1 MTASFPAPTGMTA
14 LRLEFLHSDGAP
26 VIAFNLAVESSP
38 LHAPPAVGA
47 SGGAL
52 TMQNGP
58 DTLTVSNSVQ
68 QIAFDT
74 HTGTLRAWRVNGR
87 DVLLGGPILN
97 LGEAKA
103 GSERGMY
110 HAKQPPITN
119 DAHVMATPGAGGAIH
134 VAVTSTV
141 LATAGGPTLGTLTTT
156 YDLKPDA
163 EMRVAWTLNWTALG
177 IGLWEEGVRFLLP
190 PGMTRTVWLRD
201 SYFTDYPA
209 GHLGEPSGTAQAGDT
224 LFRASKRGL
233 HWMTLSDSSGVGLAL
248 LPTDVPLVGR
258 ADTTATGT
266 ILFASREVAGPH
278 GLSALLGGR
287 PRDPRRQRAF
297 ALRRVHSPRD
307 QRAGE
312 DGASVKPLLR

>member
-1 MTASFPAPTGMTA
+1 MTASFPAPAGMTA
-14 LRLEFLHSDGAP
+14 LRLEFLRPDGAS
-26 VIAFNLAVESSP
+26 VIAFSLSVEGVP
-38 LHAPPAVGA
+38 LPAAPAAMA

-52 TMQNGP
+52 TTQNGP
-58 DTLTVSNSVQ
+58 DTLTVSNSIQ

-74 HTGTLRAWRVNGR
+74 HAGTLRSWRVNGR

-110 HAKQPPITN
+110 RAKQPPVTT
-119 DAHVMATPGAGGAIH
+119 DAHVAATPGADGAVH

-141 LATAGGPTLGTLTTT
+141 LAAAGGSTLGTLTTT

-163 EMRVAWTLNWTALG
+163 EMTVAWTLNWTAPD
-177 IGLWEEGVRFLLP
+177 IGLWEEGVRFSLP
-190 PGMTRTVWLRD
+190 AGMTRMAWQRN

-209 GHLGEPSGTAQAGDT
+209 GHVGEPSGTARAGDT

-258 ADTTATGT
+258 ADTTTTGT

-278 GLSALLGGR
+278 GLSGSWVA
-287 PRDPRRQRAF
+287 DHAIRAVNGQSLSGAF
-297 ALRRVHSPRD
+297 TLRAVNTPGMTAHR
-307 QRAGE
+307 
-312 DGASVKPLLR
+312 